1 MDELDRPAEEEEEE
15 EEEERIKRRKFG
27 QLQHNTCVTIAWIPR
42 RRGEKKLTWTFHF
55 SSPPFQQLDNYM

>member
-42 RRGEKKLTWTFHF
+42 RRGGKKTYVDVPFLF
-55 SSPPFQQLDNYM
+55 STISTT